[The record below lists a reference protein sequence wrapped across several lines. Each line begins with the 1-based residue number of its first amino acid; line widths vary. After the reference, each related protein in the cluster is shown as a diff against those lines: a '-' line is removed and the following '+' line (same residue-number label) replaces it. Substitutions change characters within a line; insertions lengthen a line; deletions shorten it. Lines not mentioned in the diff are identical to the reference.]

1 MFSRQRAR
9 AKKGR
14 WARWRRWRRSRS
26 TSSLE
31 LLSLSQLS
39 SQFSPSFF
47 AIRSF
52 LTEFNLHYYVLLTC
66 ILLLSSLLN
75 HPLSSCKSRAGS
87 NFDKQPGAQLA
98 AFNFLQGWFCRFPN
112 FSKSQTR
119 NKNISWVPFKYLNIP
134 KSQKRNKNISWP
146 GPFWSEQI
154 WPEMPR
160 SVKILSFSSRLSTC
174 NIHFLLHTQC
184 HGQRQQMP

>member
-1 MFSRQRAR
+1 MQLPTRSLRYTLQTRFTTSVSTSQPKPQQLRPPHLGCLTSQRLPLQGGRHLLPLPQQPDHQLPPLSPQPRPLLWLHQSRLRDNIMFSRQRAR

-75 HPLSSCKSRAGS
+75 HPLSSFKSRAGS

-98 AFNFLQGWFCRFPN
+98 AFNFLQG
-112 FSKSQTR
+112 
-119 NKNISWVPFKYLNIP
+119 
-134 KSQKRNKNISWP
+134 
-146 GPFWSEQI
+146 
-154 WPEMPR
+154 
-160 SVKILSFSSRLSTC
+160 
-174 NIHFLLHTQC
+174 
-184 HGQRQQMP
+184 